1 MKHILTVVAYLFAII
16 AALNLFNNGYIF
28 ETFAIVIVAVV
39 TPILAAYF
47 YTKNYSKPVGL
58 SSKEVAEINKRLE
71 NPYDFS
77 LQIEELNYIFKRD
90 FNQTIL
96 QMRSDNKELFEKASL
111 EIASL

>member
-1 MKHILTVVAYLFAII
+1 MATILADIFFHRTFMYDSFMQIASVSGLF
-16 AALNLFNNGYIF
+16 L
-28 ETFAIVIVAVV
+28 

-96 QMRSDNKELFEKASL
+96 QMRSDNKELFEKASF